1 MNREQYAAMLQKI
14 NETRVANGDVAA
26 CIEEFRKKYK
36 YVYVYNDSCF
46 KKIFGAYAN
55 RDMAA
60 SFLNAV
66 LKLEGPNCIRSLDFI
81 DPSVPGGPFVKS
93 VTSDLVALNQD
104 KNRIVIEVQH
114 KGDDSF
120 KDRLVFYTACH
131 TLQNKV
137 PGQIY
142 ALRNMDFIALQMFDS
157 YPESNDYRHCVQL
170 KNQNNEVFFGKHML
184 TIVEVAKFIKGD
196 YRMDESRLACWLR
209 AIECINNEQDLD
221 GNAFTAN
228 VIPLQ
233 NAAKLCN
240 FDMGFLVSEAKFMS
254 DQAYTLEIERKEA
267 RAEGRAEGRALGLA
281 EGRAEGLA
289 EGRVEGRVEERHELA
304 KRKLQKGTSSV
315 EEIAEDFSLSVDEVI
330 KLKKSL
336 GL

>member
-14 NETRVANGDVAA
+14 NEVRVANGDVGA
-26 CIEEFRKKYK
+26 CIEEFRKRYK

-46 KKIFGAYAN
+46 KKIFGAYEN

-66 LKLEGPNCIRSLDFI
+66 LKLEGANCIRSLDFV

-142 ALRNMDFIALQMFDS
+142 TLRNMDFIALQMFDS
-157 YPESNDYRHCVQL
+157 YPESKDYRHCVQL

-209 AIECINNEQDLD
+209 AIECINNEQGLD
-221 GNAFTAN
+221 GNAFMAN
-228 VIPLQ
+228 VLPLQ
-233 NAAKLCN
+233 NAAKLSN
-240 FDMGFLVSEAKFMS
+240 FDMRFLISEAKFMS

-267 RAEGRAEGRALGLA
+267 RAEGRAV
-281 EGRAEGLA
+281 GRAEGLA
-289 EGRVEGRVEERHELA
+289 EGLAEGKSEGHADAISV
-304 KRKLQKGTSSV
+304 LQSMGLSA
-315 EEIAEDFSLSVDEVI
+315 EQIAEAKTRLAALDN
-330 KLKKSL
+330 K
-336 GL
+336 

>member
-1 MNREQYAAMLQKI
+1 
-14 NETRVANGDVAA
+14 
-26 CIEEFRKKYK
+26 
-36 YVYVYNDSCF
+36 
-46 KKIFGAYAN
+46 
-55 RDMAA
+55 MAA

-209 AIECINNEQDLD
+209 AIECINTEQDLD

-267 RAEGRAEGRALGLA
+267 RAEGRAEGRAVGLA
-281 EGRAEGLA
+281 EGRAEGRAVGLA
-289 EGRVEGRVEERHELA
+289 EGRVEERHELA

-330 KLKKSL
+330 QLKKSL

>member
-1 MNREQYAAMLQKI
+1 
-14 NETRVANGDVAA
+14 
-26 CIEEFRKKYK
+26 
-36 YVYVYNDSCF
+36 
-46 KKIFGAYAN
+46 
-55 RDMAA
+55 
-60 SFLNAV
+60 
-66 LKLEGPNCIRSLDFI
+66 
-81 DPSVPGGPFVKS
+81 
-93 VTSDLVALNQD
+93 
-104 KNRIVIEVQH
+104 
-114 KGDDSF
+114 
-120 KDRLVFYTACH
+120 
-131 TLQNKV
+131 
-137 PGQIY
+137 
-142 ALRNMDFIALQMFDS
+142 MDFIALQMFDS

-221 GNAFTAN
+221 ENAFMAN
-228 VIPLQ
+228 VLHLQ

-267 RAEGRAEGRALGLA
+267 RAEGLA
-281 EGRAEGLA
+281 
-289 EGRVEGRVEERHELA
+289 EGRVEERHELA

-315 EEIAEDFSLSVDEVI
+315 EEIAEDFSLSVEEVI
-330 KLKKSL
+330 QLKKSL